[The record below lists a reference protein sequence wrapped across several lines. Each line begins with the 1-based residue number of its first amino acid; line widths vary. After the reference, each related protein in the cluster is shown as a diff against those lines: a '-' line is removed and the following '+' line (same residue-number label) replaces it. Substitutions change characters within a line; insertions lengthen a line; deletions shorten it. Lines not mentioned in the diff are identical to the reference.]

1 MGIFNFEQFSVDDSH
16 CGMKIGTDA
25 VLLGAWADVSFARE
39 IVDVGCGSGVI
50 ALMMAQRNNNGR
62 VLAVDVNHDACLDAI
77 ANTEKSPWADRV
89 EVIEAD
95 ITKSF
100 PSVSHPLLIVSNPP
114 FFNEKLRSPD
124 AGRALARHGDEF
136 TVKELIEISA
146 ANMTELSDSLA
157 FIAPTSRTDE
167 IDFLLSLNRLS
178 PRRVC
183 TVYSREGKA
192 SIRTLWQVGLDGAD
206 APRMKK
212 EELYIRNSDNSFTR
226 AYIDLTSEFYLDK

>member
-1 MGIFNFEQFSVDDSH
+1 
-16 CGMKIGTDA
+16 
-25 VLLGAWADVSFARE
+25 
-39 IVDVGCGSGVI
+39 
-50 ALMMAQRNNNGR
+50 
-62 VLAVDVNHDACLDAI
+62 
-77 ANTEKSPWADRV
+77 
-89 EVIEAD
+89 
-95 ITKSF
+95 
-100 PSVSHPLLIVSNPP
+100 
-114 FFNEKLRSPD
+114 
-124 AGRALARHGDEF
+124 
-136 TVKELIEISA
+136 
-146 ANMTELSDSLA
+146 MTELSDSLA

-178 PRRVC
+178 PRHVC

>member
-1 MGIFNFEQFSVDDSH
+1 
-16 CGMKIGTDA
+16 
-25 VLLGAWADVSFARE
+25 
-39 IVDVGCGSGVI
+39 
-50 ALMMAQRNNNGR
+50 MAQRHNEGR
-62 VLAVDVNHDACLDAI
+62 IHAVDVSHDACLDAVVN
-77 ANTEKSPWADRV
+77 AGRSPWADRV
-89 EVIEAD
+89 EVMEAD

-100 PSVSHPLLIVSNPP
+100 PSVGHPLLIISNPP

-146 ANMTELSDSLA
+146 ANMRMESDSLA

-178 PRRVC
+178 PRRIC

-192 SIRTLWQVGLDGAD
+192 SIRTLWQVGPDGAN

-212 EELYIRNSDNSFTR
+212 EELYIRNSDNSFTK